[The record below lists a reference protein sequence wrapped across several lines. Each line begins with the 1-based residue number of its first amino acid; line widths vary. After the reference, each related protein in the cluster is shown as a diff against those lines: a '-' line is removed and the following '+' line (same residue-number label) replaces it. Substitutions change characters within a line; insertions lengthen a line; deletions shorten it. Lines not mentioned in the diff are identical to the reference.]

1 MRILFSYSFILCE
14 VFKEGNCFLLSEVGG
29 GDLGTGCGFPSPSGP
44 GGEEEI
50 KAIISLLL

>member
-44 GGEEEI
+44 SGEEEI